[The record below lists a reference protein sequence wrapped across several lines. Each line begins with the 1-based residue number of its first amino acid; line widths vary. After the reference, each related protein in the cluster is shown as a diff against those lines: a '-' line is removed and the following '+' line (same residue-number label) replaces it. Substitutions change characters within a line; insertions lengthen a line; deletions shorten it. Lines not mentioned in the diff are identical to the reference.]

1 MSKPFSSTFNVHT
14 FSAAPYTA
22 QNASY
27 ASGSQNTQFS
37 WSLSSTSS
45 AAQPIAP
52 TTFSTSNGVS
62 LVQSSPVVSVPVKK
76 PVKVKKRTEE
86 EIEVTKKAAERF
98 SARLAQDQAAVLQPD
113 VDTPFVDQ
121 ADVVRR
127 LLPYHIYYQPYDDLE
142 LLKGSKGKQ
151 KATDAD
157 LKAEIEETR
166 FALECHKRYNK
177 LRQRFRAARIRTA
190 SRASPDDQAYILAQA
205 VLEADR
211 VDASLLSNELKVA
224 RSDLE
229 RLEREK
235 RAATAIAART
245 QYTPTPAS
253 TTPAQSPVV
262 PTIQAQYYR
271 AYPYAYTQAY
281 GSAVTPPT
289 TTTFQ
294 VNPPA
299 TLPPSATTNSR
310 ANTAIP
316 VQLPVASLPAL
327 HALGIHPVPATS
339 VAEGQPPPPAVL
351 RGSTANGTMLMLEIN
366 VSLLQSAQMSGLAMV
381 LNSLMSRT
389 STSATGASP
398 AASNTSTRTQPTPSG
413 TTGGTQQSPVPPST
427 NTPRTS

>member
-1 MSKPFSSTFNVHT
+1 MSKSFGPTFNVHT
-14 FSAAPYTA
+14 FSAAPYSS

-27 ASGSQNTQFS
+27 ASGSQNSQFS
-37 WSLSSTSS
+37 WSLTGTSS
-45 AAQPIAP
+45 SAQPITPATLSTQPSLPAILP
-52 TTFSTSNGVS
+52 T
-62 LVQSSPVVSVPVKK
+62 KK
-76 PVKVKKRTEE
+76 PSKLKKRTEE
-86 EIEVTKKAAERF
+86 EIEVTRKAAERF
-98 SARLAQDQAAVLQPD
+98 SARLALDHAAVLQPD
-113 VDTPFVDQ
+113 VDAPFVDQ
-121 ADVVRR
+121 VDVVRR
-127 LLPYHIYYQPYDDLE
+127 LLPYHIYCQPHEDLD
-142 LLKGSKGKQ
+142 LLKGKKGKE

-166 FALECHKRYNK
+166 FALECHRRYNK
-177 LRQRFRAARIRTA
+177 LQHRFREARIRTA

-235 RAATAIAART
+235 RAATTNAART
-245 QYTPTPAS
+245 QYTAAATATPTPTIS
-253 TTPAQSPVV
+253 
-262 PTIQAQYYR
+262 TIQAQYYR
-271 AYPYAYTQAY
+271 PYPYAYTQAY
-281 GSAVTPPT
+281 GTAIPPPT

-294 VNPPA
+294 VNPP
-299 TLPPSATTNSR
+299 PPPAPTNNR

-327 HALGIHPVPATS
+327 HALGIHPVPAVS
-339 VAEGQPPPPAVL
+339 VAEGQTPPPAVL

-389 STSATGASP
+389 STNTTGAGSTS
-398 AASNTSTRTQPTPSG
+398 SNTSTGTHPAGGAPITPS
-413 TTGGTQQSPVPPST
+413 SEAS
-427 NTPRTS
+427 NSRNS